1 MAFSVRRRTN
11 EIGVRMALGAHK
23 SRIVR
28 MVLLQGMWRCAL
40 GIVLGLVPAWY
51 LGTAMRELLFNVTP
65 ADPLVLSLTIGVL
78 LGAGFLASLVPALR
92 AASVDPLVAL
102 RSE

>member
-1 MAFSVRRRTN
+1 MILF
-11 EIGVRMALGAHK
+11 
-23 SRIVR
+23 
-28 MVLLQGMWRCAL
+28 QGMWRCAL
-40 GIVLGLVPAWY
+40 GVALGLVPAWY

-65 ADPLVLSLTIGVL
+65 TDPLVIAVTTVGL
-78 LGAGFLASLVPALR
+78 LGAGFLASIVPALR